1 MEPGRTSNK
10 HVFFSRFD
18 LAPHLR
24 KGANVIAASLGNG
37 WEASDGDQPGSTQQ
51 PPSFYLDATIALA
64 DATSRDSGGVAQ
76 TVVRV
81 VTNTSWSSS
90 VGAITYNSVY
100 QGERR
105 DLRLSTPGWQSSGFD
120 ASGWRAAE
128 RTTTDKL
135 LAQQTRPAVVE
146 LMVLTP
152 AGPLRKINVSSQ
164 CDGAPG
170 CHDSVRLRKSDR
182 SLLFRCSCWTHFSGT
197 EALMLLGSRRA
208 ITPVVRA
215 PVAACRKTPLCCSLA
230 LIRRYRG
237 YSLVSMV
244 HL

>member
-1 MEPGRTSNK
+1 MEPGRTSKK

-24 KGANVIAASLGNG
+24 EGANVIAASLGNG

-51 PPSFYLDATIALA
+51 PPSFYLDATITLA
-64 DATSRDSGGVAQ
+64 DATSRNNGGVAQ
-76 TVVRV
+76 TTVRV

-90 VGAITYNSVY
+90 VGAVTYNSVY

-128 RTTTDKL
+128 RATTDKL
-135 LAQQTRPAVVE
+135 LVQQTRPAVVE
-146 LMVLTP
+146 LMVLKP
-152 AGPLRKINVSSQ
+152 AGSLRKINVSSQ

-170 CHDSVRLRKSDR
+170 CHNSVSLRKSDH
-182 SLLFRCSCWTHFSGT
+182 SLLPR
-197 EALMLLGSRRA
+197 
-208 ITPVVRA
+208 P
-215 PVAACRKTPLCCSLA
+215 AC
-230 LIRRYRG
+230 
-237 YSLVSMV
+237 
-244 HL
+244 